1 MMNGII
7 IDAIIQLHFVFDPG
21 NNCNPEKQLLLH
33 SVIHFTAFLSR
44 PWKLCNMVW
53 GNSCYS
59 EAKWNVV
66 QLKRVHL
73 KCSKSQVQQC
83 GVSCTV
89 HCAERRVWC
98 HQHSRDI
105 RLSLPHGSLYQVNQ
119 LFNSFQILMI
129 ALVFLLK
136 VQNCSLWL
144 LISCAQTRLL
154 LRQHQWSS

>member
-1 MMNGII
+1 M
-7 IDAIIQLHFVFDPG
+7 
-21 NNCNPEKQLLLH
+21 
-33 SVIHFTAFLSR
+33 
-44 PWKLCNMVW
+44 
-53 GNSCYS
+53 
-59 EAKWNVV
+59 

-89 HCAERRVWC
+89 HCAERGVWC

-154 LRQHQWSS
+154 LRQHQWSSWSFKIMTIYTTLTGKCQDSPPLIYLELSISTRFCLWQILSKAMLLGQSQQNTQNGSDINWC